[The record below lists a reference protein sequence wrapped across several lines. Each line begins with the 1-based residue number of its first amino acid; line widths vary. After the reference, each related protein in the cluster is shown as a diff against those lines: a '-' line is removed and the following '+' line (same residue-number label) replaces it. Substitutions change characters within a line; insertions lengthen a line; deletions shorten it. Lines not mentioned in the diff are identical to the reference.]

1 MKLTVSMDATNIIG
15 ALGKECENTIK
26 AIEKAHVKVA
36 SEAERMLKK
45 GLSYRAGR
53 DSSSPDY
60 RNSPK
65 GSLPYMHTG
74 RLRNSIGYKVT
85 VKGNKVISEVG
96 SGTRGLGVEY
106 AKYLQG
112 YNNDGLRPFL
122 DYIEGVY
129 NAQTIDEAFLGYFRP
144 LEGK

>member
-15 ALGKECENTIK
+15 ALGKERENTIK
-26 AIEKAHVKVA
+26 AIEKAHAKVA

>member
-15 ALGKECENTIK
+15 ALGKERENTIK

-122 DYIEGVY
+122 DYIEGAY

>member
-1 MKLTVSMDATNIIG
+1 MKLTVSMDAANIIG
-15 ALGKECENTIK
+15 TLGKERENTIK

-36 SEAERMLKK
+36 SEAERILKK

>member
-1 MKLTVSMDATNIIG
+1 MKVRVSIDAGNLVG
-15 ALGKECENTIK
+15 ALGAEYQNTMR

-36 SEAERMLKK
+36 SEGERMLKK
-45 GLSYRAGR
+45 GLSWRAGR
-53 DSSSPDY
+53 DSKSPDY
-60 RNSPK
+60 QNSPR
-65 GSLPYMHTG
+65 GSMPYMHTG

-85 VKGNKVISEVG
+85 AHGNKVISEVG
-96 SGTRGLGVEY
+96 SGVRGLGVEY

-112 YNNDGLRPFL
+112 YNNDGIRPFL

-129 NAQTIDEAFLGYFRP
+129 NAQTIEQAFLEYFRP

>member
-1 MKLTVSMDATNIIG
+1 MKLTVSMDGTNIIG
-15 ALGKECENTIK
+15 ALGKERENTIK

>member
-15 ALGKECENTIK
+15 ALSKERENTIK

>member
-1 MKLTVSMDATNIIG
+1 MKVRVSIDAGNLVG
-15 ALGKECENTIK
+15 ALGAEYQNTMR

-36 SEAERMLKK
+36 SEGERMLKK
-45 GLSYRAGR
+45 GLSWRAGR

-60 RNSPK
+60 QNSPR

-85 VKGNKVISEVG
+85 AKGNKVISEVG

-112 YNNDGLRPFL
+112 YNNDGIRPFL

-129 NAQTIDEAFLGYFRP
+129 NAQTIEEAFLEFFKP

>member
-15 ALGKECENTIK
+15 ALGKERENTIK

-129 NAQTIDEAFLGYFRP
+129 NAQTIDDAFLGYFRP

>member
-15 ALGKECENTIK
+15 ALGKERENTIK

-36 SEAERMLKK
+36 SEAERMIKK

>member
-15 ALGKECENTIK
+15 ALGKEHENTIK

-129 NAQTIDEAFLGYFRP
+129 NAKTIDEAFLGYFRP

>member
-15 ALGKECENTIK
+15 ALGKERENTIK

-65 GSLPYMHTG
+65 GSLPYMHSG

-122 DYIEGVY
+122 DYIDGVY

>member
-15 ALGKECENTIK
+15 ALGKERENTIK

-85 VKGNKVISEVG
+85 VKGNKVISEIG

>member
-15 ALGKECENTIK
+15 ALGKERENTIK

-96 SGTRGLGVEY
+96 SGTRGLCVEY

>member
-15 ALGKECENTIK
+15 ALGKERENTIK

-144 LEGK
+144 LESK

>member
-15 ALGKECENTIK
+15 ALGKESENTIK

>member
-15 ALGKECENTIK
+15 ALGKERENTIK

-96 SGTRGLGVEY
+96 SGTRGLGIEY

>member
-15 ALGKECENTIK
+15 ALGKERENTIK

>member
-1 MKLTVSMDATNIIG
+1 MKMSVSVDALKLVG
-15 ALGKECENTIK
+15 SLGNEFQNTIK
-26 AIEKAHVKVA
+26 AIEKAHTKVA
-36 SEAERMLKK
+36 SEAERMLKR
-45 GLSYRAGR
+45 GLSWRAGR
-53 DSSSPDY
+53 DSSSPEY
-60 RNSPK
+60 QNSPK

-74 RLRNSIGYKVT
+74 RLRNSIGYKVMT
-85 VKGNKVISEVG
+85 KGSKVRSEVG

-112 YNNDGLRPFL
+112 DNNDGIRPFL

-129 NAQTIDEAFLGYFRP
+129 NAETIDEAFLQFFKP

>member
-1 MKLTVSMDATNIIG
+1 MKLTVSMDSTNIIG
-15 ALGKECENTIK
+15 ALGKESENTIK

-129 NAQTIDEAFLGYFRP
+129 NAKTIDEAFLGYFRP

>member
-15 ALGKECENTIK
+15 ALGKERENTIK

-129 NAQTIDEAFLGYFRP
+129 NAQTIDESFLGYFRP

>member
-1 MKLTVSMDATNIIG
+1 MDATNIIG
-15 ALGKECENTIK
+15 ALGKERENTIK

>member
-15 ALGKECENTIK
+15 ALGKERENTIK

-129 NAQTIDEAFLGYFRP
+129 NAQTIDEAFLCYFRP

>member
-15 ALGKECENTIK
+15 ALGKERENTIK

-122 DYIEGVY
+122 GYIDGVY

>member
-15 ALGKECENTIK
+15 ALGKERENTIK

-122 DYIEGVY
+122 DYIKGVY

>member
-1 MKLTVSMDATNIIG
+1 MKLTVSMDAANIIG
-15 ALGKECENTIK
+15 ALGKERENTIK

-53 DSSSPDY
+53 DSSYPDY

-122 DYIEGVY
+122 DYIDGVY

>member
-15 ALGKECENTIK
+15 ALGKERENTIK

-65 GSLPYMHTG
+65 GALPYMHTG

>member
-15 ALGKECENTIK
+15 ALGKERENTIK

-85 VKGNKVISEVG
+85 VKGNNVISEVG
-96 SGTRGLGVEY
+96 SGARGLGVEY

>member
-15 ALGKECENTIK
+15 ALGKERENTIK

-36 SEAERMLKK
+36 SEAERILKK

-96 SGTRGLGVEY
+96 SGTRSLGVEY

>member
-15 ALGKECENTIK
+15 ALGKERENTIK

-129 NAQTIDEAFLGYFRP
+129 NAQTIEEAFLGYFKP

>member
-15 ALGKECENTIK
+15 ALGKERENTIK

-122 DYIEGVY
+122 DYIDGVY

>member
-1 MKLTVSMDATNIIG
+1 MKLTVSMDSANIIG
-15 ALGKECENTIK
+15 ALGKERENTIK

>member
-15 ALGKECENTIK
+15 ALGKESENTIK

-129 NAQTIDEAFLGYFRP
+129 NAKTIDEAFLGYFRP

>member
-15 ALGKECENTIK
+15 ALGKERENTIK

-122 DYIEGVY
+122 DYIEGVH